1 MHLDSQMK
9 KYLNHSVIVST
20 LSKNQERKLAEE
32 ESLQVAPELTT
43 TTGRTA
49 GPDNSKTAPSK
60 LPLENSPSPH
70 CTCKH
75 FSSIP
80 HLVSSTFYLAQ
91 EIFHFPV
98 NWEVACKKSWSNS
111 VSLTV
116 IVLLVFKELAKEVKR
131 TRFWS

>member
-1 MHLDSQMK
+1 MK
-9 KYLNHSVIVST
+9 KYLNHSVIVPM

-32 ESLQVAPELTT
+32 ESLQVAPKLTT
-43 TTGRTA
+43 TTERTA
-49 GPDNSKTAPSK
+49 GPDNSKPAPFK
-60 LPLENSPSPH
+60 LPLENSTSPH
-70 CTCKH
+70 CKH

-98 NWEVACKKSWSNS
+98 NWEVAYKKSWSNS

-116 IVLLVFKELAKEVKR
+116 IVPLVSKELAREVKR